1 MTNNT
6 PYKPNAPQ
14 SDRSAQQTPRG
25 VYNPI
30 TLNDTHDDREPSWLD
45 NFESPAVRLFVALLF
60 ATIFGIAL
68 YRSDLGPVTIIV
80 VAGCLL
86 FRLEPWQR
94 KFAAAPLLLAAIRLC
109 LLLPAYVSDWTSS
122 IDPFRGGPSR
132 TPGGDFGI
140 PWLPAFLSVCLFYL
154 PRKDSITLRIV
165 VVESLGLILSSLLP
179 GAGFL
184 SILAIFHFTLF
195 FAITIGLLLD
205 LKPNLRDLFSSSL
218 PNAAPITVRIPTPP
232 PPRPAL

>member
-1 MTNNT
+1 MTNKNPNNT
-6 PYKPNAPQ
+6 PH
-14 SDRSAQQTPRG
+14 SERSTPQTPRG
-25 VYNPI
+25 VYNPL
-30 TLNDTHDDREPSWLD
+30 TLGDSENQRDPSWLD
-45 NFESPAVRLFVALLF
+45 NLESPVVRLFVALLF

-68 YRSDLGPVTIIV
+68 YRPDLGPVTIIV
-80 VAGCLL
+80 VVGCLL

-109 LLLPAYVSDWTSS
+109 LLLPAYVADWTANFV
-122 IDPFRGGPSR
+122 PFHGGLSG

-140 PWLPAFLSVCLFYL
+140 PWIPAFLSVCLFYL
-154 PRKDSITLRIV
+154 PRQDSVTLKIV
-165 VVESLGLILSSLLP
+165 VAESLGLILSSLLP

-195 FAITIGLLLD
+195 FAISVGLLLD
-205 LKPNLRDLFSSSL
+205 LKPNLRSRFSSSM
-218 PNAAPITVRIPTPP
+218 PNAAPISVRIHPTPP